1 MFMVVKEKYLQLYNQ
16 SIAMPE
22 DERMKT
28 TF

>member
-1 MFMVVKEKYLQLYNQ
+1 MFMVVKEKYLPLYNQ